1 MNEEE
6 EQDQRL
12 LLGPWNRVIN
22 FGTGLHSKVD
32 KAGDERHEAERRWSA
47 WVRACDVERKVP
59 AGLGGGPARGGGGTI
74 CPRVSDCGLASQGMA
89 GLPLLQAHEAGLIYL
104 FILLRQ
110 NPDNVKLIT
119 LKGTIWWHLMP
130 SQYCATNIVF

>member
-12 LLGPWNRVIN
+12 LLGPWSRVVS
-22 FGTGLHSKVD
+22 FGTGLNSMVD
-32 KAGDERHEAERRWSA
+32 KAGDERHEAEGRWSA
-47 WVRACDVERKVP
+47 WVRAGDVEKKVP
-59 AGLGGGPARGGGGTI
+59 AGLGGGPASGGGFA
-74 CPRVSDCGLASQGMA
+74 PRVSDCGLVSQGMA

-110 NPDNVKLIT
+110 NPHNVKLIM
-119 LKGTIWWHLMP
+119 LRGTTWWHLMP
-130 SQYCATNIVF
+130 SQYRATNIVV